1 MPKNLYVSLLHL
13 FCYTPNAGILGGSC
27 TSFPFFLLLA
37 SGFFFTSIYLSYRM
51 TKQSRELA
59 NVIQMQHYL
68 FTFHALALKKT
79 FATPPST
86 GKGAA
91 FLLDFYNYYCC
102 LAHFPPPPSSK
113 SSSVARL
120 LLLLQRNTHKSL
132 VFPHKLLLGP
142 WGYTIVPLACA

>member
-1 MPKNLYVSLLHL
+1 MYPYCI
-13 FCYTPNAGILGGSC
+13 FFDTAAFYTPNAGIGRQLHFFTAGFWPS
-27 TSFPFFLLLA
+27 FLLLFIWVTGWQNKA
-37 SGFFFTSIYLSYRM
+37 ENWRM
-51 TKQSRELA
+51 LYKCNIICLPFMLWLWRKLLLLLQVVSRS
-59 NVIQMQHYL
+59 
-68 FTFHALALKKT
+68 K
-79 FATPPST
+79 

>member
-27 TSFPFFLLLA
+27 TFPFLLLA
-37 SGFFFTSIYLSYRM
+37 SGFFFYFYLFELQDDK
-51 TKQSRELA
+51 TKQRELA